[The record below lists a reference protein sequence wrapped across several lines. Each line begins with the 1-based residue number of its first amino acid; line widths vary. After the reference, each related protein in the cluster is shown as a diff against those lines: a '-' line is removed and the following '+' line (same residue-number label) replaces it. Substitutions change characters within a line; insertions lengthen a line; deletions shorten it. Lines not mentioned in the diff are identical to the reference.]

1 MERQR
6 ADLNKQKKI
15 VDLKELEL
23 ANEIQKNTNIDKLFS
38 GGLNVKKL

>member
-23 ANEIQKNTNIDKLFS
+23 ANEIQKNTNIDKPQNYFR
-38 GGLNVKKL
+38 GG

>member
-23 ANEIQKNTNIDKLFS
+23 ANEIQKNTNIDKPQNYF
-38 GGLNVKKL
+38 GGVKC